1 MTGGRKYFFRGNPDD
16 RTTEQILGYLKDFGH
31 GEATIERDGGF
42 TVLYLHDRRDIELFR
57 KQFGGLTDTWADL
70 TK

>member
-42 TVLYLHDRRDIELFR
+42 R